1 MEYKIFFFLNVEI
14 SSQERKREMKGRK
27 TKPTQWLSRRTTG
40 LAIPETSFVVRLGT
54 GNQVMGLERWV
65 LHKVWS

>member
-1 MEYKIFFFLNVEI
+1 
-14 SSQERKREMKGRK
+14 MKGRK

-40 LAIPETSFVVRLGT
+40 LAIPETSFVVCLGT